1 MEKKEKTKNDYYNH
15 HQIEKIVPTGMS
27 HSFQLLTPSMKVSIS
42 YISFMASLQCFNIL
56 FILLLSR
63 CYGRHSKRMQGKKSE
78 CDVLHS
84 IFHRQVA
91 WHKLPDCN
99 TLWHYTHRNEWIL
112 SYNGNLINIENE
124 NKSNLDRERE

>member
-15 HQIEKIVPTGMS
+15 HHIEKIVPTGMS

-63 CYGRHSKRMQGKKSE
+63 CYGRHSKRMQEKKNLNAT
-78 CDVLHS
+78 CCIQYS
-84 IFHRQVA
+84 ID
-91 WHKLPDCN
+91 KLLDTN
-99 TLWHYTHRNEWIL
+99 FLIVTLYDITLIEMNEYYRTTEI
-112 SYNGNLINIENE
+112 
-124 NKSNLDRERE
+124 